1 MVSNSVSFYIPLV
14 PNVTK
19 LSPNTHRSRNMLEC
33 MINRSLTSATT
44 KGATRLSAR
53 LATSLGTRESIQ
65 GRNPL
70 SVTIVTR
77 NLQAGQTLSSTCR
90 SIRRTMVEATSSASL
105 TAALRAICT
114 RVVSRNTTWS
124 ATKSSMRSYS
134 TRSKVSAYLFYNSN
148 LPISVSN

>member
-1 MVSNSVSFYIPLV
+1 MVSNSLSFYIPLV

-19 LSPNTHRSRNMLEC
+19 LSPNTHRSRNTLEC

-44 KGATRLSAR
+44 MAATRLSAR
-53 LATSLGTRESIQ
+53 LATSLGTSESIQ

-70 SVTIVTR
+70 SVIIVTR

-90 SIRRTMVEATSSASL
+90 SIRRMMVEATSSAYL
-105 TAALRAICT
+105 TAVLRAICT

-134 TRSKVSAYLFYNSN
+134 TRNKVSAYLFYNSN